1 MSSASRRQFTYGM
14 SRNTHVVRFSLLL
27 RARAFVE
34 NTHSCVV
41 IVFVARQI
49 V

>member
-1 MSSASRRQFTYGM
+1 MPSASRRQFTYGM
-14 SRNTHVVRFSLLL
+14 SRNTHVVRHLL